1 MSNAEV
7 KDAFVLDRVLP
18 GDPPNVADENKRK
31 KINVPITRKK
41 PVIIS
46 NAKRGLVPRILGAVT
61 QASAPLAANGNPPD
75 QGPLADTT
83 APVNLG
89 RESAVADNS
98 LNPNANPSSVN
109 NGAVAEVKFPLCD
122 AAVRKLEGGDWELAD
137 AILAECCEPGE
148 NGVRNESY
156 AAMRAMRQEIAENHG
171 VELSFERIRKLRKV
185 ASAFPAGRRR
195 PGISLEAHLE
205 AGTPGALDAWIE
217 KAPQGTAL
225 TRSFIRQL
233 KNPTEKAEQDQ
244 QQAERSHQIMDQR
257 LALQNLCRQAERD
270 KEQLLREKEARE
282 RQYADLCRS
291 IGKEPEPVSPPLAP
305 DDDPSL
311 PAAQKLE
318 QELRLWLAARRFDTT
333 IGNIKQAIIDFVKAV
348 LAQQQ

>member
-31 KINVPITRKK
+31 KINVPITRAK

-205 AGTPGALDAWIE
+205 AGTPDGLDELI
-217 KAPQGTAL
+217 KAAPKGAL
-225 TRSFIRQL
+225 TRESIRQL
-233 KNPTEKAEQDQ
+233 KHPAEEAEQDQ
-244 QQAERSHQIMDQR
+244 QKAERRRQGEDQR
-257 LALQNLCRQAERD
+257 LALLNVCKLLERERD
-270 KEQLLREKEARE
+270 VREQ
-282 RQYADLCRS
+282 QYVDICRS
-291 IGKEPEPVSPPLAP
+291 MGKEPEPISPPIVP
-305 DDDPSL
+305 EGEL
-311 PAAQKLE
+311 PRTATENLE
-318 QELRLWLAARRFDTT
+318 QSH
-333 IGNIKQAIIDFVKAV
+333 
-348 LAQQQ
+348 